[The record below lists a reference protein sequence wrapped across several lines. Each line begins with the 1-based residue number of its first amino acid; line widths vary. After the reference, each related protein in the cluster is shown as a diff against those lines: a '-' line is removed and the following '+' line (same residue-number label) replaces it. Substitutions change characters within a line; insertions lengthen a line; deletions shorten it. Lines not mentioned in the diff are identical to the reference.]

1 MSIKIKLTP
10 LARKEKVQE
19 LKMFHLETFKELNI
33 SESIY
38 IPKMAHFVT
47 GLQGLHM
54 GFFESEINHG
64 QDVYTEKVSKV
75 MESEDPQRVLYKYKY
90 NPHFQEEY
98 STSAP
103 VSTGNV
109 RYLVPVEELEIVD
122 SSKLGDEEF
131 NLMNPDE
138 DLPLDQLT
146 IRDLAAL
153 LLKKPVSKKVWLN
166 QIINKK

>member
-1 MSIKIKLTP
+1 MNTKTKLTP

-19 LKMFHLETFKELNI
+19 LKKFHEQTFKELNV
-33 SESIY
+33 SDPVY
-38 IPKMAHFVT
+38 IPKMAHFAS

-64 QDVYTEKVSKV
+64 QDVYTEKVSKI

-122 SSKLGDEEF
+122 SSKVEDEEF

-146 IRDLAAL
+146 IRDVAAL